1 MKQYISK
8 HHLSIRLM
16 SLIFAIGLVFMGS
29 SAYCQE
35 DDPCVEKEKWKFSLT
50 PYVNTN
56 SIDADV
62 TVSGRTVGVDVDFSD
77 LWDEFD
83 VWGVAVVF
91 AGQKGKWG
99 FLLNASYID
108 VDGDYKL
115 NIPII
120 DKVHVKLEHA
130 IIDASLVYRLFEGPL
145 RKKCYLH
152 TAIDV
157 WGGARYNYLKEEISP
172 RTNSG
177 LSTTLGKSKDWVE
190 PLVGAKIS
198 VGLTKRLSLISMG
211 NVSGFGVGSAS
222 DKTWDVTTGFSYR
235 LFEKASLVLAYRI
248 YEIDYSNGSG
258 TEEFG
263 MDGKVEGP
271 WLGMSFYF

>member
-1 MKQYISK
+1 MDIEQSVVDLALMYQLFKGLPMKREGCYLP
-8 HHLSIRLM
+8 LSL
-16 SLIFAIGLVFMGS
+16 
-29 SAYCQE
+29 
-35 DDPCVEKEKWKFSLT
+35 
-50 PYVNTN
+50 
-56 SIDADV
+56 
-62 TVSGRTVGVDVDFSD
+62 
-77 LWDEFD
+77 D
-83 VWGVAVVF
+83 VWSG
-91 AGQKGKWG
+91 
-99 FLLNASYID
+99 ASY
-108 VDGDYKL
+108 
-115 NIPII
+115 
-120 DKVHVKLEHA
+120 A
-130 IIDASLVYRLFEGPL
+130 
-145 RKKCYLH
+145 
-152 TAIDV
+152 
-157 WGGARYNYLKEEISP
+157 YLKQEIS
-172 RTNSG
+172 TYHNSG

-198 VGLTKRLSLISMG
+198 VRLTKRISFVTMG